1 MGDYLV
7 FPKNENHGFIL
18 FDQFY
23 DFLKPL
29 LWILITTL
37 ITIGGPLLFLII
49 ASNVNLNHFWVA
61 LFKFSNIK

>member
-23 DFLKPL
+23 DFLKPS

-37 ITIGGPLLFLII
+37 ITTGGPFLFLII
-49 ASNVNLNHFWVA
+49 ASNINSNYCWVT
-61 LFKFSNIK
+61 LLKFSNIK